1 MGFPIIDDKDNTVLN
16 INDEIWMDIADYE
29 GRYQI
34 SNFGN
39 ARSLQDNHGNARLQ
53 NKVPCK
59 CRKGYLY
66 LQMFVKDVQFRDSL
80 HRLVAKAFIP
90 NPERKRTVNHID
102 GNKANNHVS
111 NLEWATYSENLL
123 HAHATGLKH
132 GQRHYLGKKV
142 GDTSQYHNVTYDP
155 SRNRWIAS
163 VKHNKK
169 SYAKR
174 FPVAVHGAM
183 AQDLA
188 ALAVNDL
195 LDQLGITDRPKNVI
209 S

>member
-1 MGFPIIDDKDNTVLN
+1 MLN
-16 INDEIWMDIADYE
+16 INGEIWADIDNFV
-29 GRYQI
+29 GRYQV

-39 ARSLQDNHGNARLQ
+39 VRSIVDNHGKEKCQL
-53 NKVPCK
+53 KTPYPCK
-59 CRKGYLY
+59 KGYWYVQL
-66 LQMFVKDVQFRDSL
+66 FVKDIHFRDSL
-80 HRLVAKAFIP
+80 HRLVAKAFLP
-90 NPERKRTVNHID
+90 NPANKKTVKHID

-111 NLEWATYSENLL
+111 NLEWATHSENLL
-123 HAHATGLKH
+123 HAHATGLKQ
-132 GQRHYLGKKV
+132 GQQHYIGRKL
-142 GDTSQYHNVTYDP
+142 GDTSKYHNVTYDP
-155 SRNRWIAS
+155 TRDRWIAS

-174 FPVAVHGAM
+174 FPVSEHGEA

-209 S
+209 Y

>member
-1 MGFPIIDDKDNTVLN
+1 MLN
-16 INDEIWMDIADYE
+16 GNDEIWLDIEEYV
-29 GRYQI
+29 GRYQV

-39 ARSLQDNHGNARLQ
+39 VRSIIDNHGKEKCKL
-53 NKVPCK
+53 KVPYP

-66 LQMFVKDVQFRDSL
+66 VQLFVKDAHFRDSL
-80 HRLVAKAFIP
+80 HRLVAKAFLP
-90 NPERKRTVNHID
+90 NPENKKTVNHID

-111 NLEWATYSENLL
+111 NLEWATHSENLL

-132 GQRHYLGKKV
+132 GQQHYIGKKV
-142 GDTSQYHNVTYDP
+142 GDTSNYHNVSYDP
-155 SRNRWIAS
+155 TKDRWIAS

-174 FPVAVHGAM
+174 FPVLVHGSNAET
-183 AQDLA
+183 LA